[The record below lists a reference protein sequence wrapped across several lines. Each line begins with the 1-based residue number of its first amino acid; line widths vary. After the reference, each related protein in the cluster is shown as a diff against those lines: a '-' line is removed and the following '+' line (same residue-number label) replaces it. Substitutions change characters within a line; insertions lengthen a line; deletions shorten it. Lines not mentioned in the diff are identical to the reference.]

1 MYTQCVTS
9 RGCRIIL
16 PPPPAQGPGSQL
28 GEPGQDILLSVAEF
42 LRHDLE
48 QKSIG
53 IQLTCL
59 CEGIWIISPN
69 TEGAFHHQNR
79 PPLCGE
85 SFDMFCPVWGRLLN
99 DAGIRSAGQCE
110 IVKGAA
116 EVPRLMFWP
125 HSVCSQI
132 FLSRFVRIELSE
144 LSGCSW
150 SCIVLSLLNGR
161 GGAGAAGS
169 CGRHCEARPRR
180 CRCCQ
185 GCPVLKHCLPQ
196 I

>member
-16 PPPPAQGPGSQL
+16 PPPPAQGPGSEL

-69 TEGAFHHQNR
+69 REGAFHHQNR
-79 PPLCGE
+79 PPLCE
-85 SFDMFCPVWGRLLN
+85 NHLICF
-99 DAGIRSAGQCE
+99 AQCRD
-110 IVKGAA
+110 GY
-116 EVPRLMFWP
+116 
-125 HSVCSQI
+125 
-132 FLSRFVRIELSE
+132 
-144 LSGCSW
+144 
-150 SCIVLSLLNGR
+150 
-161 GGAGAAGS
+161 
-169 CGRHCEARPRR
+169 
-180 CRCCQ
+180 
-185 GCPVLKHCLPQ
+185 
-196 I
+196 

>member
-79 PPLCGE
+79 PPLCKNHLIC
-85 SFDMFCPVWGRLLN
+85 F
-99 DAGIRSAGQCE
+99 AQC
-110 IVKGAA
+110 IGTVTTD
-116 EVPRLMFWP
+116 
-125 HSVCSQI
+125 
-132 FLSRFVRIELSE
+132 
-144 LSGCSW
+144 
-150 SCIVLSLLNGR
+150 
-161 GGAGAAGS
+161 
-169 CGRHCEARPRR
+169 
-180 CRCCQ
+180 
-185 GCPVLKHCLPQ
+185 
-196 I
+196 